1 MNSFLFY
8 FIIFSCLTFENFSKC
23 CCDCCDEEEYFLNSG
38 DETKYNEEY
47 SLNSGNE
54 TKYNGEYFLNSG
66 YNINVP
72 LNLEW
77 YKCNCAILAVFRFLL
92 SDKVLLE
99 RLTNKITSKKP
110 MYEKDK
116 KEINNLRTKKI
127 FDKISSIFNDAKS
140 KKGIYNEK
148 IYNILRT
155 IETANGKCGIG
166 IEDEIR
172 ESWAIFLNFVR
183 IYFSDLFI
191 NLISCD
197 GEEKEDFFIYDV
209 HLNELTAGTHKTNEY
224 IFFGY
229 DNQTHNT
236 TPIENIS
243 LKQKDNSTKK
253 YELVCGIVQA
263 GDFKNVSDTD
273 DAVILPVYDK
283 NKQKKGYAAYQFDK
297 ILGLEP
303 LEYWIKLDNFSGFRN
318 PMFKV
323 LVYKCMN

>member
-8 FIIFSCLTFENFSKC
+8 FIIFSCLAFENFSRC
-23 CCDCCDEEEYFLNSG
+23 CCDWCDEEKYFLNSS

-47 SLNSGNE
+47 
-54 TKYNGEYFLNSG
+54 FLNSG
-66 YNINVP
+66 VNINVP

-77 YKCNCAILAVFRFLL
+77 HNCNCAMLVVFRFLL

-99 RLTNKITSKKP
+99 RLTSKITSKKP
-110 MYEKDK
+110 MYKE
-116 KEINNLRTKKI
+116 EINNLETKKI
-127 FDKISSIFNDAKS
+127 FDKISSIFNDAQS
-140 KKGIYNEK
+140 KKGNYNKK

-155 IETANGKCGIG
+155 IERENKKSD
-166 IEDEIR
+166 IEIENEIR
-172 ESWAIFLNFVR
+172 ESGGIFINFAR
-183 IYFSDLFI
+183 IYFSDLFMI
-191 NLISCD
+191 TND
-197 GEEKEDFFIYDV
+197 GGKNENIITYNV
-209 HLNELTAGTHKTNEY
+209 HLNEFTADIHKTNEY
-224 IFFGY
+224 IFLGY
-229 DNQTHNT
+229 DFYKKGE

-243 LKQKDNSTKK
+243 IKQEDTSTKK

-283 NKQKKGYAAYQFDK
+283 NKQKKGYAAYQFNK
-297 ILGLEP
+297 ILDIKP

-323 LVYKCMN
+323 LVYKCTNQN

>member
-8 FIIFSCLTFENFSKC
+8 FIIFSCLAFENFSKC
-23 CCDCCDEEEYFLNSG
+23 CCDWCDECCCDWCN
-38 DETKYNEEY
+38 ETKYNE
-47 SLNSGNE
+47 
-54 TKYNGEYFLNSG
+54 EYFLNSG

-77 YKCNCAILAVFRFLL
+77 HNYNCAAIAVFRFLL

-110 MYEKDK
+110 INEE
-116 KEINNLRTKKI
+116 EINNLRTKKI
-127 FDKISSIFNDAKS
+127 FDEISSIFNNAKS

-155 IETANGKCGIG
+155 IEKANKKNDKE
-166 IEDEIR
+166 IEHEIR
-172 ESWAIFLNFVR
+172 ESWGIFLNFVR

-191 NLISCD
+191 NLISDNEIEIETISPPCN
-197 GEEKEDFFIYDV
+197 IP
-209 HLNELTAGTHKTNEY
+209 LNKFTAGIHKTNEY
-224 IFFGY
+224 IFLNY
-229 DNQTHNT
+229 DKKTKET

-243 LKQKDNSTKK
+243 IKQEDTSTKK
-253 YELVCGIVQA
+253 YELVCGIVEA
-263 GDFKNVSDTD
+263 GDFKDVLQTD

-283 NKQKKGYAAYQFDK
+283 NKQKKGYAAYQFNK
-297 ILGLEP
+297 ILGLKP
-303 LEYWIKLDNFSGFRN
+303 LEYWINLNNFSGFGN
-318 PMFKV
+318 PIFKV

>member
-8 FIIFSCLTFENFSKC
+8 FIIFSCLTFKNFSKC
-23 CCDCCDEEEYFLNSG
+23 CCDCCDEEEYFLNSS

-47 SLNSGNE
+47 
-54 TKYNGEYFLNSG
+54 FLNSE
-66 YNINVP
+66 YNINIP
-72 LNLEW
+72 LNLKW
-77 YKCNCAILAVFRFLL
+77 YNCNCAMLAVFRFLL

-110 MYEKDK
+110 MDEE
-116 KEINNLRTKKI
+116 EINNLRTKKI
-127 FDKISSIFNDAKS
+127 FDEISSIFNNAKS

-155 IETANGKCGIG
+155 IETRNKTPN
-166 IEDEIR
+166 IEHAIH
-172 ESWAIFLNFVR
+172 ESSNILLNFVR

-191 NLISCD
+191 NLITYD
-197 GEEKEDFFIYDV
+197 RIEIEEISFSNV
-209 HLNELTAGTHKTNEY
+209 PLNKFTADIHKTNEY
-224 IFFGY
+224 IFFEY
-229 DNQTHNT
+229 DKKTKNKT

-243 LKQKDNSTKK
+243 IKQKDNSTKK

-263 GDFKNVSDTD
+263 GEFKNISDTD
-273 DAVILPVYDK
+273 DVVILPVYDK
-283 NKQKKGYAAYQFDK
+283 NKQKKGYAAYQFNK
-297 ILGLEP
+297 ILDIKP

-323 LVYKCMN
+323 LVYKCRN

>member
-8 FIIFSCLTFENFSKC
+8 FIIFSCLTFKNFSKC
-23 CCDCCDEEEYFLNSG
+23 CCDCCDEEEYFLNSS

-47 SLNSGNE
+47 
-54 TKYNGEYFLNSG
+54 FLNSE
-66 YNINVP
+66 YNINIP
-72 LNLEW
+72 LNLKW
-77 YKCNCAILAVFRFLL
+77 YNCNCAMLAVFRFLL

-127 FDKISSIFNDAKS
+127 FDEISSIFNDAKS

-155 IETANGKCGIG
+155 IETRNKTPN
-166 IEDEIR
+166 IEHAIH
-172 ESWAIFLNFVR
+172 ESSNILLNFVR

-191 NLISCD
+191 NLITYD
-197 GEEKEDFFIYDV
+197 RIEIEEISFSNV
-209 HLNELTAGTHKTNEY
+209 PLNKFTADIHKTNEY
-224 IFFGY
+224 IFFEY
-229 DNQTHNT
+229 DKKTKNKT

-243 LKQKDNSTKK
+243 IKQKDNSTKK

-283 NKQKKGYAAYQFDK
+283 NKQKKGYAAYQFNK
-297 ILGLEP
+297 ILDIKP

-323 LVYKCMN
+323 LVYKCIN

>member
-8 FIIFSCLTFENFSKC
+8 FIIFSCLAFENFSRC
-23 CCDCCDEEEYFLNSG
+23 CCDWCDEEKYFLNSS

-47 SLNSGNE
+47 
-54 TKYNGEYFLNSG
+54 FLNSG
-66 YNINVP
+66 VNINVP

-77 YKCNCAILAVFRFLL
+77 YNCNCAMLVVFRFLL

-99 RLTNKITSKKP
+99 RLTSKITSKKP
-110 MYEKDK
+110 MDE
-116 KEINNLRTKKI
+116 KEINNLRTKNI
-127 FDKISSIFNDAKS
+127 FDEISSIFNNAKS
-140 KKGIYNEK
+140 KKGIYNKK

-155 IETANGKCGIG
+155 IERENKKSD
-166 IEDEIR
+166 IEIENEIR
-172 ESWAIFLNFVR
+172 ESGGIFINFAR
-183 IYFSDLFI
+183 IYFSDLFMI
-191 NLISCD
+191 TND
-197 GEEKEDFFIYDV
+197 GGKNENIITYNV
-209 HLNELTAGTHKTNEY
+209 HLNEFTADIHKTNEY
-224 IFFGY
+224 IFLGY
-229 DNQTHNT
+229 DFYKKGE

-243 LKQKDNSTKK
+243 IKQEDTSTKK

-283 NKQKKGYAAYQFDK
+283 NKQKKGYAAYQFNK
-297 ILGLEP
+297 ILDIKP

-323 LVYKCMN
+323 LVYKCTNQN

>member
-8 FIIFSCLTFENFSKC
+8 FIIFSCLTFKNFSKC
-23 CCDCCDEEEYFLNSG
+23 CCDCCDEEEYFLNSS

-47 SLNSGNE
+47 
-54 TKYNGEYFLNSG
+54 FLNSE
-66 YNINVP
+66 YNINIP
-72 LNLEW
+72 LNLKW
-77 YKCNCAILAVFRFLL
+77 YNCNCAMLAVFRFLL

-110 MYEKDK
+110 MDEE
-116 KEINNLRTKKI
+116 EINNLRTKKI
-127 FDKISSIFNDAKS
+127 FDEISSIFNNAKS

-155 IETANGKCGIG
+155 IEKANGKSGIG
-166 IEDEIR
+166 IEDEIQ
-172 ESWAIFLNFVR
+172 ESLAIFLNFVR

-191 NLISCD
+191 NLISYD
-197 GEEKEDFFIYDV
+197 GEEKEDFFISDV

-236 TPIENIS
+236 TPVENIS

-263 GDFKNVSDTD
+263 GDFKTVSDTD

-283 NKQKKGYAAYQFDK
+283 NKQKKGYAAYQFNK

>member
-23 CCDCCDEEEYFLNSG
+23 CCDWCDEYCCDWCN
-38 DETKYNEEY
+38 ETKYNE
-47 SLNSGNE
+47 
-54 TKYNGEYFLNSG
+54 EYFLNSG

-77 YKCNCAILAVFRFLL
+77 HDCNCAMLVVFRFLL

-110 MYEKDK
+110 MDEE
-116 KEINNLRTKKI
+116 EINNLRTKKI
-127 FDKISSIFNDAKS
+127 FDEISSIFNNAKS

-155 IETANGKCGIG
+155 IETRNKTPN
-166 IEDEIR
+166 IEH
-172 ESWAIFLNFVR
+172 AIHKSSNILLNFVR

-191 NLISCD
+191 NLITLY
-197 GEEKEDFFIYDV
+197 GIEIEEISFSNV
-209 HLNELTAGTHKTNEY
+209 HLNKFTADIHKTNEY
-224 IFFGY
+224 IFLGY
-229 DNQTHNT
+229 DLKTKET

-243 LKQKDNSTKK
+243 IKQKDTSTKK

-263 GDFKNVSDTD
+263 GDHKNVSNTD
-273 DAVILPVYDK
+273 DVVILPVYDK

-303 LEYWIKLDNFSGFRN
+303 LEYWIKLDNFSGFKN

-323 LVYKCMN
+323 LVYKCTNQN

>member
-8 FIIFSCLTFENFSKC
+8 FIIFSCLTFKNFSKC
-23 CCDCCDEEEYFLNSG
+23 CCDCCDEEEYFLNSS

-47 SLNSGNE
+47 
-54 TKYNGEYFLNSG
+54 FLNSE
-66 YNINVP
+66 YNINIP
-72 LNLEW
+72 LNLKW
-77 YKCNCAILAVFRFLL
+77 YNCNCAMLAVFRFLL

-110 MYEKDK
+110 MDEE
-116 KEINNLRTKKI
+116 EINNLRTKKI
-127 FDKISSIFNDAKS
+127 FDEISSIFNNAKS

-155 IETANGKCGIG
+155 IETRNKTPN
-166 IEDEIR
+166 IEHAIH
-172 ESWAIFLNFVR
+172 ESSNILLNFVR

-191 NLISCD
+191 NLITLY
-197 GEEKEDFFIYDV
+197 GIEIEEISFSNV
-209 HLNELTAGTHKTNEY
+209 HLNKFTADIHKTNEY
-224 IFFGY
+224 IFFEYGKETK
-229 DNQTHNT
+229 NKT

-243 LKQKDNSTKK
+243 IKQKDTSTKK

-263 GDFKNVSDTD
+263 GEFKNISDTD
-273 DAVILPVYDK
+273 DVVILPVYDK
-283 NKQKKGYAAYQFDK
+283 NKQKKGYAAYQFNK
-297 ILGLEP
+297 ILDIKP

-323 LVYKCMN
+323 LIYKCMN

>member
-8 FIIFSCLTFENFSKC
+8 FIIFLSLTFENFSKC
-23 CCDCCDEEEYFLNSG
+23 CCDCCDEEKYFLNGSDKTKYNEEYFLNSG
-38 DETKYNEEY
+38 V
-47 SLNSGNE
+47 
-54 TKYNGEYFLNSG
+54 
-66 YNINVP
+66 NINVP
-72 LNLEW
+72 LNLKW

-110 MYEKDK
+110 INE

-127 FDKISSIFNDAKS
+127 FDEISSIFNNAKS
-140 KKGIYNEK
+140 KKGIYNKK

-155 IETANGKCGIG
+155 IEKENKKSDKA

-172 ESWAIFLNFVR
+172 ESWGIFLNFVR

-191 NLISCD
+191 NLISYD
-197 GEEKEDFFIYDV
+197 GREVEEIAPYNIS
-209 HLNELTAGTHKTNEY
+209 LNKFAADMHKTNEY

-229 DNQTHNT
+229 DNKTNNT

-243 LKQKDNSTKK
+243 IKQKDTSTKK
-253 YELVCGIVQA
+253 YELVCGIVQVGA
-263 GDFKNVSDTD
+263 HEDVSDTD
-273 DAVILPVYDK
+273 DVVILPVYDK
-283 NKQKKGYAAYQFDK
+283 NKQKKGYAAYQFNE
-297 ILGLEP
+297 ILGLKP
-303 LEYWIKLDNFSGFRN
+303 LEYWIKLDNFGGFRN

>member
-8 FIIFSCLTFENFSKC
+8 FIIFSCLTFKNFSKC
-23 CCDCCDEEEYFLNSG
+23 CCDCCDEEEYFLNSS

-47 SLNSGNE
+47 
-54 TKYNGEYFLNSG
+54 FLNSE
-66 YNINVP
+66 YNINIP
-72 LNLEW
+72 LNLKW
-77 YKCNCAILAVFRFLL
+77 YNCNCAMLAVFRFLL

-110 MYEKDK
+110 MDEE
-116 KEINNLRTKKI
+116 EINNLRTKKI
-127 FDKISSIFNDAKS
+127 FDEISSIFNNAKS

-155 IETANGKCGIG
+155 IETRNKTPN
-166 IEDEIR
+166 IEHAIH
-172 ESWAIFLNFVR
+172 ESSNILLNFVR

-191 NLISCD
+191 NLITYD
-197 GEEKEDFFIYDV
+197 RIEIEEISFSNV
-209 HLNELTAGTHKTNEY
+209 PLNKFTADIHKTNEY
-224 IFFGY
+224 IFFEY
-229 DNQTHNT
+229 DKKTKNKT

-243 LKQKDNSTKK
+243 IKQKDNSTKK

-263 GDFKNVSDTD
+263 GEFKNISDTD
-273 DAVILPVYDK
+273 DVVILPVYDK
-283 NKQKKGYAAYQFDK
+283 NKQKKGYAAYQFNK
-297 ILGLEP
+297 ILDIKP

-323 LVYKCMN
+323 LIYKCMN

>member
-8 FIIFSCLTFENFSKC
+8 FIIFSCLTFKNFSKC
-23 CCDCCDEEEYFLNSG
+23 CCDCCDEEEYFLNSS

-47 SLNSGNE
+47 
-54 TKYNGEYFLNSG
+54 FLNSE
-66 YNINVP
+66 YNINIP
-72 LNLEW
+72 LNLKW
-77 YKCNCAILAVFRFLL
+77 YNCNCAMLAVFRFLL

-110 MYEKDK
+110 MDEE
-116 KEINNLRTKKI
+116 EINNLRTKKI
-127 FDKISSIFNDAKS
+127 FDEISSIFNNAKS

-155 IETANGKCGIG
+155 IETRNKTPN
-166 IEDEIR
+166 IEHAIH
-172 ESWAIFLNFVR
+172 ESSNILLNFVR

-191 NLISCD
+191 NLITYD
-197 GEEKEDFFIYDV
+197 RIEIEEISFSNV
-209 HLNELTAGTHKTNEY
+209 PLNKFTADIHKTNEY
-224 IFFGY
+224 IFFEY
-229 DNQTHNT
+229 DKKTKNKT

-243 LKQKDNSTKK
+243 IKQKDNSTKK

-263 GDFKNVSDTD
+263 GEFKNISNTD
-273 DAVILPVYDK
+273 DVVILPVYDK
-283 NKQKKGYAAYQFDK
+283 NKQKKGYAAYQFNK
-297 ILGLEP
+297 ILDIKP

-323 LVYKCMN
+323 LVYKCRN